1 MMEFEEVQQEPIE
14 EAQVMEELEV
24 VEVMMQQVEQEA
36 QQEAMEEVEVEVQAT
51 PTKNVKCAVRKKLTP
66 KIYYFDRL
74 PFAM

>member
-36 QQEAMEEVEVEVQAT
+36 MEEVEVEVQAT

-66 KIYYFDRL
+66 KIY
-74 PFAM
+74 